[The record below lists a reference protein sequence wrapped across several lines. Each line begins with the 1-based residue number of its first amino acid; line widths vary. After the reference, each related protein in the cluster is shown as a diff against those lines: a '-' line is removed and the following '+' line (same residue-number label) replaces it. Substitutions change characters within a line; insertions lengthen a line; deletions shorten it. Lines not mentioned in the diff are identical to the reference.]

1 MQFKF
6 IKHKNLSDFE
16 LNRIIELK
24 DQIWVHGFEKQVAWM
39 KQNVSENDFHVLL
52 ENENNLIAYAQ
63 LIQIDF
69 LINNKQLKGLGISN
83 VCAIEKGKGVGK
95 SLMNAVNTKLEKSK
109 MQGLLFCQLKNVEF
123 YKKCGWQNLNPDHLK
138 INCIKIDNQNVFAFI
153 FNYSSIINSFE
164 YYGKVF

>member
-63 LIQIDF
+63 LVQIDF

-109 MQGLLFCQLKNVEF
+109 MQGLLFCQLK
-123 YKKCGWQNLNPDHLK
+123 Y
-138 INCIKIDNQNVFAFI
+138 
-153 FNYSSIINSFE
+153 
-164 YYGKVF
+164 